1 MGEFRTAATLD
12 ALGAIGTFVVDAAR
26 DAGLPSR
33 AANRLRLAIDE
44 MATNIIVHGNPLEHS
59 GDDEIR
65 FVAEID
71 KERLTITME
80 DRGPEFDPRA
90 HALPVDHLTRSLEER
105 PLGGLGVFLAVRSV
119 DSFDYARVGDINRC
133 TFVVNRTAV
142 ENVR

>member
-1 MGEFRTAATLD
+1 MGEFRTAATLE
-12 ALGAIGTFVVDAAR
+12 ALGAIGTFIMEAAR

-90 HALPVDHLTRSLEER
+90 HLLPALLLS
-105 PLGGLGVFLAVRSV
+105 
-119 DSFDYARVGDINRC
+119 DI
-133 TFVVNRTAV
+133 TG
-142 ENVR
+142 